1 MKPFVFESLPTRVL
15 FGAGEVGRLEPEVT
29 LLGNRALIL
38 TTPNRTELSTHLSN
52 LLGNTSVGI
61 HNQAVMHVPQ
71 DSIDTAIAKVT
82 DTKANVLVA
91 AGGGSTIGLAK
102 GIALETKLPI
112 IALPTTYSG
121 SEMTSIWGI
130 SQDGQKTTGR
140 DAVVKP
146 KTVIYDP
153 ELTKALPDSISAT
166 SGMNAIAHSI
176 EALYAENANPIVS
189 LMAEESIRALA
200 SSLPEIKT
208 DPCNPASR
216 STALYGAWLAGSAL
230 DMASMALHHKLC
242 HVLGGSFGLPHAETH
257 TVMLPHALAYNA
269 SHALQALESIGK
281 ALKCPAEDAAGTLH
295 DLEVTLATPLSLKE
309 LGLKESQLD
318 EAADIAIQK
327 PYFNPRPLTKE
338 GIREVLQNAYEGIR
352 PLAVN

>member
-1 MKPFVFESLPTRVL
+1 MKPFVFESLPTRVI
-15 FGAGEVGRLEPEVT
+15 FGDGEISRLEPEVT

-38 TTPNRTELSTHLSN
+38 TTPNRTELSTHVSN

-82 DTKANVLVA
+82 ETKANVLVA

-112 IALPTTYSG
+112 LALPTTYSG

-140 DAVVKP
+140 EAVVKP

-153 ELTKALPDSISAT
+153 ELTKGLPVSTSAT
-166 SGMNAIAHSI
+166 SGMNAIAHSV

-208 DPCNPASR
+208 DPCNPEAR
-216 STALYGAWLAGSAL
+216 STALYGAWLAGTAL
-230 DMASMALHHKLC
+230 GMASMALHHKLC
-242 HVLGGSFGLPHAETH
+242 HVLGGSFHLPHAETH
-257 TVMLPHALAYNA
+257 TVLLPHALAYNA
-269 SHALQALESIGK
+269 SHAPEAMQRIAK
-281 ALKCPAEDAAGTLH
+281 ALDSSSDDAAGALH
-295 DLEVTLATPLSLKE
+295 DLEVSLATPISLKE
-309 LGLKESQLD
+309 LGMHESQLD
-318 EAADIAIQK
+318 EAAELAIQK
-327 PYFNPRPLTKE
+327 PYFNPRPITKE
-338 GIREVLQNAYEGIR
+338 GIREVLQNAYEGNR